1 MRARALIIKADKIAR
16 EQGLNQKQWS
26 SKAGH
31 AANGQ
36 TVSRII
42 SKGDCRVS
50 TLLDLLE
57 KIVMKLEI
65 KEEEEDFETGGKKN
79 V

>member
-1 MRARALIIKADKIAR
+1 MRARALIVKADKIAR

-31 AANGQ
+31 ASNGQ

-42 SKGDCRVS
+42 SKGDCRLS
-50 TLLDLLE
+50 TFLALLE
-57 KIVMKLEI
+57 PLGLKLELV
-65 KEEEEDFETGGKKN
+65 EAGAGNDKKVN
-79 V
+79 DT